1 MDDEKNTQPEHTPA
15 DDESVDNPI
24 VSEPAETRAESVV
37 DEAMSDENESESD
50 ESSFFSDDLDIESAL
65 ASVANLSALIT
76 DTNEVA
82 QVSASATKKETAPPV
97 FESDFP
103 RPPLFALER
112 GQMPSVIPA
121 LALMAIGAGLT
132 FLLITGAEAVNTAM
146 VGILA
151 VGGIVLLLL
160 LVWLANGRWAR
171 GALFL
176 ALMIASTTGILAVL
190 PQTQWG
196 NEGLPLLLCGWGAS
210 VILSGWLSPK
220 GTPQGLFVGILLII
234 MGASGFIFTAGFLPN
249 DLLPLINQYGIIF
262 LGIAGV
268 LLFIPALFKRR
279 G

>member
-1 MDDEKNTQPEHTPA
+1 MDDEKNTQPQNTPT

-24 VSEPAETRAESVV
+24 VSESAETPDESVI
-37 DEAMSDENESESD
+37 EAISNEPELDDVSL
-50 ESSFFSDDLDIESAL
+50 FSDDLDIESAL

-82 QVSASATKKETAPPV
+82 QVSGTTQSIPKETAPPM

-103 RPPLFALER
+103 RPPLFTLER

-132 FLLITGAEAVNTAM
+132 FLLITGAESVNTGM
-146 VGILA
+146 VSILA
-151 VGGIVLLLL
+151 VGGICVLLL

-176 ALMIASTTGILAVL
+176 ALMIGSTAGILTVL
-190 PQTQWG
+190 PQTEW
-196 NEGLPLLLCGWGAS
+196 NVNGLPLLLCGWGAS

-220 GTPQGLFVGILLII
+220 GTPQGLFTGILLII
-234 MGASGFIFTAGFLPN
+234 MGISGFVFTAGFLPTSIM
-249 DLLPLINQYGIIF
+249 PLINQYGYII
-262 LGIAGV
+262 LGIIAV
-268 LLFIPALFKRR
+268 ILFIPALFKRR

>member
-1 MDDEKNTQPEHTPA
+1 MDDEKNTQPEHTPT
-15 DDESVDNPI
+15 DDELVDNPI
-24 VSEPAETRAESVV
+24 VSEPAETPTESVI
-37 DEAMSDENESESD
+37 DEAMPDENEPEAD
-50 ESSFFSDDLDIESAL
+50 ELSAFSDDLDIESAL

-82 QVSASATKKETAPPV
+82 QVSASTTKKETAPPM

-132 FLLITGAEAVNTAM
+132 FLLITGAESVNTAM

-176 ALMIASTTGILAVL
+176 ALIITTTTGILAVL
-190 PQTQWG
+190 PQTEW
-196 NEGLPLLLCGWGAS
+196 EMAGLPLLLCGWGAS

-220 GTPQGLFVGILLII
+220 GTPQGLFVGLLLII
-234 MGASGFIFTAGFLPN
+234 MGISGFIFTAGLLPDN
-249 DLLPLINQYGIIF
+249 LLPLINQYGYII
-262 LGIAGV
+262 LGVITV